1 MAEKPTQKNC
11 QIILNS
17 IADGI
22 YSVDLDWRVTSFNN
36 AAEKITGISRKEAL
50 GRFCFEVFGCNVC
63 EKNCILRKT
72 LATGKPVVNTPVYII
87 RADKNR
93 IPISASTAIFK
104 DSRCN
109 MIGSVVTFRDLT
121 AHNKLKKEP
130 LKQLRFKDII
140 TKNARML
147 SLLSIFPRIA
157 QSQSTI
163 LIQGASG
170 TGKELI
176 ARAIHNNSLNQ
187 KGPFVAVNC
196 SALPDTLIES
206 ELFGYKAGAF
216 TDAKKDKPGRFTQ
229 AQDGTIFLD
238 EIGDVS
244 PALQIRLLRILE
256 NRQYEPLGSTEP
268 VHTNARVIT
277 ATNRDLEKL
286 VQEGR
291 FREDL
296 FFRINVVRLSLPSL
310 VERKEDIPLLVD
322 HFIDRF
328 NHLNGKNMV
337 GISHEAMTALMLYD
351 WPGNVR
357 EVENAIEHAFVL
369 CQEDLIR
376 MEHLPDQIKPDNNPS
391 PFMQSGLTLKEIEKR
406 AIQRALMK
414 NHWKRVATARELGI
428 DKNTLRRKI
437 QRLGVQE
444 TH

>member
-1 MAEKPTQKNC
+1 MAQKPTQKNC

-17 IADGI
+17 IADGV
-22 YSVDLDWRVTSFNN
+22 YSVDLDWRVTSFNS

-50 GRFCFEVFGCNVC
+50 GRFCFEVFRCNVC

-87 RADKNR
+87 RADKNC

-109 MIGSVVTFRDLT
+109 MIGGVVTFRDLT
-121 AHNKLKKEP
+121 AHNKLKKGP
-130 LKQLRFKDII
+130 LKQHSFKDII

-163 LIQGASG
+163 LIQGPSG

-286 VQEGR
+286 VQEGK

-296 FFRINVVRLSLPSL
+296 FFRINVVRVSLPSL

-322 HFIDRF
+322 HFMDRF

-337 GISHEAMTALMLYD
+337 GISHEAMNAFMLYD

-357 EVENAIEHAFVL
+357 ELENAIEHAFVL
-369 CQEDLIR
+369 CQEDLIS
-376 MEHLPDQIKPDNNPS
+376 MEHLPDQIKPDNSPS

-406 AIQRALMK
+406 AIQRTLLK

-437 QRLGVQE
+437 QRLGIQE